1 MSGGPRSAGRGIK
14 ARYGAV
20 DGQEVDALAA
30 GSRTEQVN
38 APVGVYVDFENLV
51 CGADRGLPGRVNP
64 VPYAAITRLCRDYG
78 NAVIR
83 RAYADWAN
91 PQFGRYQEDLAMNG
105 VDLIQVV
112 RFGAA
117 RKNAADIRMAVDA
130 METLITHP
138 EVSVFVLVAGDGDY
152 TPLVQRLREFGKH
165 VVGVGTEANASPRLV
180 SVCSEYKY
188 WGTLVAQVQPEPG
201 DHLADEF
208 DITTAENLLVTVMEQ
223 STVSAPTAGWV
234 KNRMISLD
242 PAFDERNY
250 GCRSFRDFLGRMTHR
265 VTVVGTS
272 GSDITLALSESPDS
286 ADQAE
291 RR

>member
-1 MSGGPRSAGRGIK
+1 MR
-14 ARYGAV
+14 GAV
-20 DGQEVDALAA
+20 DGQKVEALRA

-51 CGADRGLPGRVNP
+51 CGAGRGLPGRANP

-91 PQFGRYQEDLAMNG
+91 PQFGRYQQDLAMNG
-105 VDLIQVV
+105 VDLIQVA
-112 RFGAA
+112 RFGSA

-138 EVSVFVLVAGDGDY
+138 GVSVFVLVAGDGDY
-152 TPLVQRLREFGKH
+152 SPLVQRLREFGKH

-188 WGTLVAQVQPEPG
+188 WGTLVVQVEPEPG
-201 DHLADEF
+201 DHVADEF
-208 DITTAENLLVTVMEQ
+208 DITTAANLLVTVMEQ

-250 GCRSFRDFLGRMTHR
+250 GCRSFRDFLGRLTHR

-272 GSDITLALSESPDS
+272 GSDITLALTEGPDS
-286 ADQAE
+286 VDRAE
-291 RR
+291 RP

>member
-1 MSGGPRSAGRGIK
+1 MTTFQEARDRSP
-14 ARYGAV
+14 V
-20 DGQEVDALAA
+20 
-30 GSRTEQVN
+30 S
-38 APVGVYVDFENLV
+38 VGVYVDFENLV
-51 CGADRGLPGRVNP
+51 CGAGRRVDP

-91 PQFGRYQEDLAMNG
+91 PQFGRHQEDLAMNG

-112 RFGAA
+112 RFGAV

-138 EVSVFVLVAGDGDY
+138 EVGVFVLVAGDGDY

-188 WGTLVAQVQPEPG
+188 WGTLVAQVAP
-201 DHLADEF
+201 DSADDPTAEF
-208 DITTAENLLVTVMEQ
+208 DIESAEALLVTAMEQ
-223 STVSAPTAGWV
+223 AAVSTPTAGWV
-234 KNRMISLD
+234 KSKMTTLD

-250 GCRSFRDFLGRMTHR
+250 GCRSFRDFLGRLGHR
-265 VTVVGTS
+265 VAAVGTS
-272 GSDITLALSESPDS
+272 GGDITLMLTDPPS
-286 ADQAE
+286 
-291 RR
+291 

>member
-1 MSGGPRSAGRGIK
+1 
-14 ARYGAV
+14 
-20 DGQEVDALAA
+20 
-30 GSRTEQVN
+30 
-38 APVGVYVDFENLV
+38 
-51 CGADRGLPGRVNP
+51 
-64 VPYAAITRLCRDYG
+64 
-78 NAVIR
+78 
-83 RAYADWAN
+83 
-91 PQFGRYQEDLAMNG
+91 MNG

-188 WGTLVAQVQPEPG
+188 WGTLVAQVDPEPG

-208 DITTAENLLVTVMEQ
+208 DIAMAENLLVTVMEQ
-223 STVSAPTAGWV
+223 STVATPTAGWV
-234 KNRMISLD
+234 KNKMISLD
-242 PAFDERNY
+242 SAFDERNY
-250 GCRSFRDFLGRMTHR
+250 GCRSFRDFLGRLARR

-272 GSDITLALSESPDS
+272 VGDVTLALNDGPN
-286 ADQAE
+286 AVDQAE
-291 RR
+291 HH

>member
-1 MSGGPRSAGRGIK
+1 MRTPAPDGRI
-14 ARYGAV
+14 
-20 DGQEVDALAA
+20 DQF
-30 GSRTEQVN
+30 
-38 APVGVYVDFENLV
+38 VGVYIDFENLV
-51 CGADRGLPGRVNP
+51 GGAGRGLPGRVNP
-64 VPYAAITRLCRDYG
+64 VPYEAITLLCRDYG

-91 PQFGRYQEDLAMNG
+91 PQFGRYQQDLAMNG

-112 RFGAA
+112 RFGAV

-188 WGTLVAQVQPEPG
+188 WGTLVAQVEPG
-201 DHLADEF
+201 PGDDLATEF
-208 DITTAENLLVTVMEQ
+208 DIAAAEALLVTVMEQ
-223 STVSAPTAGWV
+223 STVASPTAGWV
-234 KNRMISLD
+234 KTKMISLD

-250 GCRSFRDFLGRMTHR
+250 GCRSFRDFLARLAHR
-265 VTVVGTS
+265 VTAVGTS
-272 GSDITLALSESPDS
+272 GGDITLGLTGRAAIPP
-286 ADQAE
+286 AAE
-291 RR
+291 GQG

>member
-1 MSGGPRSAGRGIK
+1 M
-14 ARYGAV
+14 
-20 DGQEVDALAA
+20 DALAA
-30 GSRTEQVN
+30 ERAAEQGN
-38 APVGVYVDFENLV
+38 ASVGVYVDFENLV
-51 CGADRGLPGRVNP
+51 RGAGRGLPGRANP

-91 PQFGRYQEDLAMNG
+91 PQSGRYQQDSAMNG

-188 WGTLVAQVQPEPG
+188 WGTLLAQVEPEPG
-201 DHLADEF
+201 DHFADEF
-208 DITTAENLLVTVMEQ
+208 DIATAENLLVAAMEQ
-223 STVSAPTAGWV
+223 AAVGTPTAGWV
-234 KNRMISLD
+234 KNKMTSLD

-250 GCRSFRDFLGRMTHR
+250 GCRSFRDFLGRLTHR
-265 VTVVGTS
+265 VRVVGTS
-272 GSDITLALSESPDS
+272 GGDITVSLTDNRSLEGEVAAPLVPPTEGG
-286 ADQAE
+286 E
-291 RR
+291 GHELVLEV

>member
-1 MSGGPRSAGRGIK
+1 MEQDVRMPEAEGPSG
-14 ARYGAV
+14 
-20 DGQEVDALAA
+20 QL
-30 GSRTEQVN
+30 VN
-38 APVGVYVDFENLV
+38 ASVGVYVDFENLV
-51 CGADRGLPGRVNP
+51 CGAGRGLPGRANP
-64 VPYAAITRLCRDYG
+64 VPYEAITRLCRDYG

-91 PQFGRYQEDLAMNG
+91 PQFGRYQQDLAMNG

-188 WGTLVAQVQPEPG
+188 WGTLVAQVAPNPD

-208 DITTAENLLVTVMEQ
+208 DIGTAEVLLVAVMEQ
-223 STVSAPTAGWV
+223 STVATPTAGWV
-234 KNRMISLD
+234 KNKMISLD

-250 GCRSFRDFLGRMTHR
+250 GCRSFRDFLARLAHR

-272 GSDITLALSESPDS
+272 GGDVTLALTDAAAG

-291 RR
+291 DH

>member
-1 MSGGPRSAGRGIK
+1 MFLVTTPGQDRAT
-14 ARYGAV
+14 AVAFGA
-20 DGQEVDALAA
+20 
-30 GSRTEQVN
+30 S
-38 APVGVYVDFENLV
+38 VGVYVDFENLV
-51 CGADRGLPGRVNP
+51 CGAGRGLPGRTNP
-64 VPYAAITRLCRDYG
+64 VPYEAITRLCRDYG

-91 PQFGRYQEDLAMNG
+91 QQFGRYQQDLAMNG
-105 VDLIQVV
+105 VDLVQVV

-188 WGTLVAQVQPEPG
+188 WGTLVAQVEPEPG

-208 DITTAENLLVTVMEQ
+208 DIVSAEKLLFKAMEQ
-223 STVSAPTAGWV
+223 SAVATPTAGWV
-234 KNRMISLD
+234 KNKMISLD
-242 PAFDERNY
+242 PSFDERNY
-250 GCRSFRDFLGRMTHR
+250 GCRSFRDFLARLAHR
-265 VTVVGTS
+265 VAVASTS
-272 GSDITLALSESPDS
+272 GGDITLTVADS
-286 ADQAE
+286 AVRVDQSE
-291 RR
+291 HN